1 MQQAPWQRAIFV
13 TYAEEAPER
22 HYRISD
28 LPAPLV
34 DHYALDRPQLFSVA
48 ATNRCAFDLVARDQI
63 GGFACLHCRSNGS
76 CHGHLLPTAYA
87 AETVEKGAGSGIP
100 YNSLQSAA
108 RELPWLLG
116 SRSP

>member
-63 GGFACLHCRSNGS
+63 GGFACLHCRSMAVAMATS
-76 CHGHLLPTAYA
+76 FQRLM
-87 AETVEKGAGSGIP
+87 
-100 YNSLQSAA
+100 LQKPSRRA
-108 RELPWLLG
+108 RVPG
-116 SRSP
+116 SRIILCR

>member
-63 GGFACLHCRSNGS
+63 GGFACLHLRSDG
-76 CHGHLLPTAYA
+76 CHDHLLPTLMHWC
-87 AETVEKGAGSGIP
+87 G
-100 YNSLQSAA
+100 NHRDAA
-108 RELPWLLG
+108 RVPVTPSYLSDG
-116 SRSP
+116 